1 MTEVAIPIIDGV
13 ASRTAGGPP
22 AAAGA
27 AAGDR
32 AGMDEATFRAF
43 YERTAPALRAYL
55 SRVSGNRTLADD
67 LLQDS
72 YVRLLRSR
80 FVGTSDDHTRHY
92 LYRIATNLLND
103 HFRRPR
109 REMGELHE
117 ALPAPDLTG
126 GSELRHDLQDA
137 LGTLTPRERALLWL
151 AHVEGWS
158 HLEIAAIQRVKAAS
172 VRVMLFRARQRLAD
186 LLRARGLAPT
196 GRTGGAS

>member
-1 MTEVAIPIIDGV
+1 MTEVAVPTVDGT
-13 ASRTAGGPP
+13 ASRTSGGPP
-22 AAAGA
+22 TAVGA

-32 AGMDEATFRAF
+32 AGMDEGTFRAF

-55 SRVSGNRTLADD
+55 QRVSGNRTLADD

-109 REMGELHE
+109 REVAELHE
-117 ALPAPDLTG
+117 SLPAPDLTG
-126 GSELRHDLQDA
+126 GFDLKHDLQDA

-158 HLEIAAIQRVKAAS
+158 HLEIAATQRVKAAS
-172 VRVMLFRARQRLAD
+172 VRVMLFRARQRLAG

>member
-1 MTEVAIPIIDGV
+1 MTEVANPTIDGI
-13 ASRTAGGPP
+13 ASRTTGGNPV
-22 AAAGA
+22 ALGSAAGE
-27 AAGDR
+27 R

-55 SRVSGNRTLADD
+55 ARVSGNRTLADD

-109 REMGELHE
+109 REVAELHE
-117 ALPAPDLTG
+117 SLPAADLTG
-126 GSELRHDLQDA
+126 GFDLKHDLQDA

-151 AHVEGWS
+151 AHVEGWT

-196 GRTGGAS
+196 GRSGGAS

>member
-1 MTEVAIPIIDGV
+1 MTEVAVPTIDGV
-13 ASRTAGGPP
+13 VSRTGGGPP
-22 AAAGA
+22 TAAGA

-55 SRVSGNRTLADD
+55 QRVSGNRTLADD

-109 REMGELHE
+109 REVAELHE
-117 ALPAPDLTG
+117 SLPAPDLAG

-137 LGTLTPRERALLWL
+137 LATLTPRERALLWL

-158 HLEIAAIQRVKAAS
+158 HLEIAANQRVKAAS

-196 GRTGGAS
+196 GRSGGTS